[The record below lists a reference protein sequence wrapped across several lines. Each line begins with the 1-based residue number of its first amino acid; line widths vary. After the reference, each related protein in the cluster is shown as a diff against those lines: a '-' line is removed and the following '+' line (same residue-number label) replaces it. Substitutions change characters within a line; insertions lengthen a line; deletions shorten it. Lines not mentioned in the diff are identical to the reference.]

1 MKNCTLLPLAFL
13 LISHF
18 NFAQNSRIT
27 EYNEVG
33 WYNYFGTFKIAPRWS
48 IHSEYQF
55 RREQWVTNWQQS
67 LLRVGLN
74 YQLVPEVQLRAGYA
88 WIETFPYGRFPING
102 FGRDFT
108 EHRLYQMV
116 TVTDKIRLVDLSH
129 RFMLEQRWIGTY
141 SFANAERED
150 RYIFLNRLRY
160 MYRMQIPLRGQSIAD
175 KTPYCAAYNEIFV
188 GFGRS
193 VNENIFDQNRIG
205 LLLGYRFNKTL
216 RVEGGYL
223 NQILQLGREISG
235 RNVFQYN
242 NGIIV
247 NLYLNLDWS
256 EPNP

>member
-1 MKNCTLLPLAFL
+1 
-13 LISHF
+13 
-18 NFAQNSRIT
+18 
-27 EYNEVG
+27 
-33 WYNYFGTFKIAPRWS
+33 
-48 IHSEYQF
+48 
-55 RREQWVTNWQQS
+55 
-67 LLRVGLN
+67 
-74 YQLVPEVQLRAGYA
+74 
-88 WIETFPYGRFPING
+88 
-102 FGRDFT
+102 
-108 EHRLYQMV
+108 
-116 TVTDKIRLVDLSH
+116 
-129 RFMLEQRWIGTY
+129 
-141 SFANAERED
+141 
-150 RYIFLNRLRY
+150 
-160 MYRMQIPLRGQSIAD
+160 MQIPLRGQSIAD

-216 RVEGGYL
+216 RVEGGYF